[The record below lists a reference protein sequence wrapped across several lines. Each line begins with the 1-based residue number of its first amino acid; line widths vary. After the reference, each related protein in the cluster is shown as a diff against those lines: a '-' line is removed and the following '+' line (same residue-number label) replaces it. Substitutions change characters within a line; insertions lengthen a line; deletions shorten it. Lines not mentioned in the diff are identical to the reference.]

1 MACTLLLSS
10 QCVQSVCSW
19 IQLHVISHF
28 PMYLLH
34 LQHDILGI
42 TFFLSPSV
50 AAFIIHFLSRHF
62 PLPLD
67 SYLPPCFGA
76 RLSPAPRSAR
86 SLHRSARPLRPWE
99 SRRSSGQPLAPRPAP
114 RGTTGPAIADRSP
127 HGAAEPGRRQLQC
140 SHRSVPP
147 ASPWCRAARPAATA
161 PACPARNS
169 ARRGAEEGPISSRGG
184 GGGDAGATQSQ
195 RGKQPTARPGMG
207 APRWVRLMLLPRVL
221 WGSVPLFFL
230 LLPAA
235 ESICPEPCDCQQHQH
250 LLCTNRGLRSVPKA
264 AEPQDVLTY
273 SLGGNFI
280 ANISAFDF
288 HRLAGLQR
296 LDLQYNRIRSLHP
309 KAFERLDRLE
319 ELYLGNN
326 LLPALAPGTLSTL
339 AKLRILYVNANEIGR
354 LSAASFSGLSSLV
367 KLRLD
372 GNELGSLGD
381 STFSGLPNLLYLHLE
396 SNRIRWLSRGAFT
409 GLAKLRFLDLSG
421 NQQSSLRHPDIFGPL
436 RSLHTLLLASNS
448 LQQLTGG
455 LFQHLPGL
463 AKLSLSGN
471 RLAHLAPDAFTG
483 LGSLKELRLEGNLLS
498 HLPAAL
504 LEPLSSLEALDLSRN
519 ALTSLHPATFGH
531 LDRLRELSLRD
542 NALTT
547 VPGELFAS
555 NPALYRLELE
565 GNAWSCDCR
574 LRGLKHWLGAWHSQG
589 RLLTVFVQCRRPPA
603 LAGKYLDYLQDAQL
617 PPPQDGGS
625 CHDGAAPSAASP
637 PPSVEGLGSNSSSE
651 GLPRGLPGPP
661 PSASTAR
668 LLGAPEGPA
677 PPPRAAEEAASPTP
691 PLPARP
697 SASGLAPPSAAWP
710 RRAGKARSAPAAGVP
725 PLVSDPCDFNK
736 LFLCNLSVET
746 VGSTSVT
753 VRWAVRPHRSPRLL
767 GPARF
772 RLLFDRFGAAVKFQ
786 RFVYLPERGEPAATL
801 RELRPDTPYLVC
813 VEGILG
819 GRVCPVAPRDHC
831 AGLVTLPESGAAAAA
846 GGSRGP
852 DQQLLTLVLLA
863 VNALLLF
870 AALAAWASRLL
881 RKKVLGRRRR
891 KAAPVH
897 VRHLYST
904 RRPLRSMGTGVSND
918 FSGFQS
924 HRSPRGA
931 ACALSEADL
940 IEFPCERFMDSSGGG
955 GGRHGDDHL
964 LQRFAD

>member
-1 MACTLLLSS
+1 
-10 QCVQSVCSW
+10 
-19 IQLHVISHF
+19 
-28 PMYLLH
+28 
-34 LQHDILGI
+34 
-42 TFFLSPSV
+42 
-50 AAFIIHFLSRHF
+50 
-62 PLPLD
+62 
-67 SYLPPCFGA
+67 
-76 RLSPAPRSAR
+76 
-86 SLHRSARPLRPWE
+86 
-99 SRRSSGQPLAPRPAP
+99 
-114 RGTTGPAIADRSP
+114 
-127 HGAAEPGRRQLQC
+127 
-140 SHRSVPP
+140 
-147 ASPWCRAARPAATA
+147 
-161 PACPARNS
+161 
-169 ARRGAEEGPISSRGG
+169 
-184 GGGDAGATQSQ
+184 
-195 RGKQPTARPGMG
+195 MG
-207 APRWVRLMLLPRVL
+207 APRRVRLMVLPPVL
-221 WGSVPLFFL
+221 WGSVPLFLL

-235 ESICPEPCDCQQHQH
+235 EPICPEPCDCQQHQH

-264 AEPQDVLTY
+264 AEPQDILTY

-288 HRLAGLQR
+288 HRLGGLQR

-309 KAFERLDRLE
+309 KAFERLGRLE

-326 LLPALAPGTLSTL
+326 LLPALAPGTLSAL

-354 LSAASFSGLSSLV
+354 LSAASFSGLGSLV

-455 LFQHLPGL
+455 LFRHLPGL
-463 AKLSLSGN
+463 AKLSLSSN

-483 LGSLKELRLEGNLLS
+483 LGSLKELRLDGNLLS
-498 HLPAAL
+498 RLPAAL
-504 LEPLSSLEALDLSRN
+504 LEPLTSLEALDLSRN
-519 ALTSLHPATFGH
+519 ALTTLHPTTFGR
-531 LDRLRELSLRD
+531 LGRLRELSLRD
-542 NALTT
+542 NALATL
-547 VPGELFAS
+547 PGELFAS
-555 NPALYRLELE
+555 SPALYRLELE

-589 RLLTVFVQCRRPPA
+589 RLLTVFVQCRLPPA

-617 PPPQDGGS
+617 PPPQDGGP
-625 CHDGAAPSAASP
+625 CHDSASP
-637 PPSVEGLGSNSSSE
+637 SS
-651 GLPRGLPGPP
+651 
-661 PSASTAR
+661 
-668 LLGAPEGPA
+668 
-677 PPPRAAEEAASPTP
+677 ASPTP
-691 PLPARP
+691 AAEQQRQPPPAAERLGRN
-697 SASGLAPPSAAWP
+697 SSGGAGLHRGPPGPPAAWP

-736 LFLCNLSVET
+736 LFLCNLSVEA
-746 VGSTSVT
+746 VGSSSVT

-772 RLLFDRFGAAVKFQ
+772 RLLFDRFGTAVKFQ

-813 VEGILG
+813 VEGVLG

-831 AGLVTLPESGAAAAA
+831 TGLVTLPESGAAAS
-846 GGSRGP
+846 GPRGP

-897 VRHLYST
+897 VRQLYST
-904 RRPLRSMGTGVSND
+904 RRPLRSMGTGVSAD

-924 HRSPRGA
+924 HRPPRGA

-955 GGRHGDDHL
+955 GRHGEDHL